1 MVSSNRRR
9 VLKAASGIGIGALA
23 GCLGGG
29 GGDGGATSL
38 SVGIP
43 SASTT
48 TGAASNSF
56 QRVVKNQSGD
66 TEPAGEIRWQNQET
80 GGDPPSLRQFS
91 QGNVQ
96 ALSAGNFIVAS
107 AQEDLP
113 PFQERPLDTLPNQM
127 FSITPLHMHILS
139 VQGSGVQ
146 TSDDL
151 VGSNFW
157 PLPPQWG
164 LRQQAET
171 VLSNAGLW
179 SELQDSDS
187 IVDAG
192 TGDVAGLIE
201 EGNIDAMMGYGAGFT
216 NLAGWATEVDARAD
230 LQLVEF
236 SDSLVEAA
244 NNTRGTSHSEID
256 TYGWEQ
262 QSFDANQ
269 MDVYGADFQFWLG
282 SGVSR
287 DVGYELARISNE
299 HTESIQE
306 GQPAYLD
313 HSDPEN
319 MASLYLEDV
328 PVHPGPY
335 DFLEEQGVDMSA
347 YTRGGE

>member
-1 MVSSNRRR
+1 MTSSRRR
-9 VLKAASGIGIGALA
+9 DILKVASGVGAAALA

-29 GGDGGATSL
+29 GGGGATSL

-56 QRVVKNQSGD
+56 QRVVKEQSGD

-80 GGDPPSLRQFS
+80 GGDPPSLRQFA

-96 ALSAGNFIVAS
+96 ALTAGNFIVAS
-107 AQEDLP
+107 AQEDMA
-113 PFQERPLDTLPNQM
+113 PFSERPLDTLPQQM
-127 FSITPLHMHILS
+127 FSITPLHMHVLS
-139 VQGSGVQ
+139 VKGSGIQ
-146 TSDDL
+146 TTDDL

-157 PLPPQWG
+157 PLPPSWG

-171 VLSNAGLW
+171 VFSNAGLW

-187 IVDAG
+187 IVNAD

-201 EGNIDAMMGYGAGFT
+201 EGNVDALVAYGAGFA

-236 SDSLVEAA
+236 SDGFTEAA

-256 TYGWEQ
+256 AYGWEQ
-262 QSFDANQ
+262 QNFEASK

-299 HTESIQE
+299 NTASIQE

-313 HSDPEN
+313 HSDAKN
-319 MASLYLEDV
+319 MASLYLEDI

-335 DFLEEQGVDMSA
+335 DYLEEQGVDMSA

>member
-1 MVSSNRRR
+1 MVTSSRRR
-9 VLKAASGIGIGALA
+9 VLTAASGIGIGVLA

-29 GGDGGATSL
+29 GDGGPTSL

-56 QRVVKNQSGD
+56 QRVVKEQSGD

-91 QGNVQ
+91 QGNLQ
-96 ALSAGNFIVAS
+96 ALTAGNFIVAS
-107 AQEDLP
+107 AQEDQP
-113 PFQERPLDTLPNQM
+113 PFAERPLDTLPNQM

-139 VQGSGVQ
+139 VSGSGIE
-146 TSDDL
+146 TTDDL

-179 SELQDSDS
+179 SELQNSDS
-187 IVDAG
+187 VVDAG

-236 SDSLVEAA
+236 SDSLQEAA
-244 NNTRGTSHSEID
+244 NNTRGTSYSSID
-256 TYGWEQ
+256 VYGWEQ
-262 QSFDANQ
+262 QSFDADQ

-282 SGVSR
+282 SDVSR

-299 HTESIQE
+299 NTASIQE

-313 HSDPEN
+313 HSDPQN

-335 DFLEEQGVDMSA
+335 DYLEEQDVDMSA